1 MKSRLTRA
9 AADGHGTKIGQSPKP
24 RGWRFEVANGFRG
37 HRRWGQTWRL
47 DLGGSGFRAQL
58 PGISELLAAQKMK
71 GHSPATA
78 ANTPQL
84 LGASPSDISHG
95 RQVLLAHQLCLNP
108 RTWTTWDVMG
118 HELRPL
124 ETIDFLIVFMFF
136 LMFHSAWAE
145 LGCPILTRTH
155 PGTPLTVTRPKDL
168 LALTGTF

>member
-1 MKSRLTRA
+1 VLR
-9 AADGHGTKIGQSPKP
+9 ADGHGTKIGQSPKP
-24 RGWRFEVANGFRG
+24 RGWRFEVAHGFRG

-47 DLGGSGFRAQL
+47 DLGVSGFRAQL
-58 PGISELLAAQKMK
+58 PGISELLAVAAKKMK

-155 PGTPLTVTRPKDL
+155 PGT
-168 LALTGTF
+168 ALTPRICLL